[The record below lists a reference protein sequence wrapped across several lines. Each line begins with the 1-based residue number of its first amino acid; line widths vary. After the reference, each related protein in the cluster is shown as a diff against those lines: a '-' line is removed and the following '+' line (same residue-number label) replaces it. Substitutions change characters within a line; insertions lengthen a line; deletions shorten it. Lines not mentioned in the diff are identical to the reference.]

1 MLAMEGI
8 TIHINRLGAIRDSV
22 VKLKPIMIF
31 SGESGL
37 GKSYMAM
44 LCHYV
49 FIVLL
54 DKERFNRFF
63 IQKGLIFSDMR
74 ANMHN
79 SGDLFV
85 LSKKEIEDFLAKDA
99 LAYLGYMLN
108 IDNFEGDIEIKL
120 PDTVPSEIKAT
131 FEEEI
136 LGLQNN
142 EEVYL
147 KLSMLDLIYR
157 AKDDTIGNESPFAFL
172 LRFGLIS
179 KIFGDFKK
187 LSDTFVLPPSRGPIL
202 TETIYPVSGLYESF
216 VSGLHKIN
224 RAQPHPEQVSDELV
238 KLFSGILDG
247 SVYREADKNFY
258 RSTDKNLPISAAASS
273 IREIAPLALLV
284 ERFDVSSIAIL
295 FEEPEAHLH
304 PLKQRRM
311 ADIISALNHAGAY
324 MQITTH
330 SDYLLRRL
338 NELINLQRIY
348 LKYQDDSKFESICE
362 ECGIP
367 SSLKFNFDRLGA
379 YLLNRNSDGT
389 AEIVSQDVEDGIP
402 FASFTA
408 ALDASLKNAYKLND
422 YLENGDCC

>member
-1 MLAMEGI
+1 M
-8 TIHINRLGAIRDSV
+8 
-22 VKLKPIMIF
+22 
-31 SGESGL
+31 
-37 GKSYMAM
+37 
-44 LCHYV
+44 
-49 FIVLL
+49 
-54 DKERFNRFF
+54 
-63 IQKGLIFSDMR
+63 
-74 ANMHN
+74 
-79 SGDLFV
+79 
-85 LSKKEIEDFLAKDA
+85 
-99 LAYLGYMLN
+99 
-108 IDNFEGDIEIKL
+108 
-120 PDTVPSEIKAT
+120 
-131 FEEEI
+131 
-136 LGLQNN
+136 
-142 EEVYL
+142 
-147 KLSMLDLIYR
+147 
-157 AKDDTIGNESPFAFL
+157 
-172 LRFGLIS
+172 
-179 KIFGDFKK
+179 
-187 LSDTFVLPPSRGPIL
+187 
-202 TETIYPVSGLYESF
+202 
-216 VSGLHKIN
+216 
-224 RAQPHPEQVSDELV
+224 
-238 KLFSGILDG
+238 DG
-247 SVYREADKNFY
+247 SVYREADKYFY
-258 RSTDKNLPISAAASS
+258 RSTDKNFPISAAASS